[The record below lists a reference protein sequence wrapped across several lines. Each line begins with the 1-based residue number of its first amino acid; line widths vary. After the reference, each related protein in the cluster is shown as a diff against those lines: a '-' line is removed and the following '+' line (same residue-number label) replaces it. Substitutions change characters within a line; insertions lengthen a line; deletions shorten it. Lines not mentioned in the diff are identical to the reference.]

1 MVDGYVLSYQE
12 HKIKPYKGDKG
23 MNIEKLIEDFVN
35 LKIDLIDYLLKLEHL
50 EITNKGEFQNF
61 IINYKETTKMDEK
74 MNALLILWFC
84 KYELFKDIQYDSN
97 PYLLYINDL
106 TKDIKHIDLEFLEV
120 GKHNLITKID
130 NFYFIINHNTREI
143 NMTLPPELQ
152 EKTVFC
158 YNCNDEMILEKELLL
173 PEFSFYALCIE

>member
-1 MVDGYVLSYQE
+1 
-12 HKIKPYKGDKG
+12 

-158 YNCNDEMILEKELLL
+158 YNCNDEMILEKELFL

>member
-1 MVDGYVLSYQE
+1 
-12 HKIKPYKGDKG
+12 

-130 NFYFIINHNTREI
+130 NFGAYLTAI
-143 NMTLPPELQ
+143 
-152 EKTVFC
+152 
-158 YNCNDEMILEKELLL
+158 
-173 PEFSFYALCIE
+173 FYY

>member
-1 MVDGYVLSYQE
+1 
-12 HKIKPYKGDKG
+12 

-84 KYELFKDIQYDSN
+84 KYELFKDIQ
-97 PYLLYINDL
+97 
-106 TKDIKHIDLEFLEV
+106 
-120 GKHNLITKID
+120 
-130 NFYFIINHNTREI
+130 
-143 NMTLPPELQ
+143 
-152 EKTVFC
+152 
-158 YNCNDEMILEKELLL
+158 
-173 PEFSFYALCIE
+173 

>member
-1 MVDGYVLSYQE
+1 
-12 HKIKPYKGDKG
+12 

-106 TKDIKHIDLEFLEV
+106 LIFSPVQHYCPASLRQR
-120 GKHNLITKID
+120 GKQTD
-130 NFYFIINHNTREI
+130 G
-143 NMTLPPELQ
+143 
-152 EKTVFC
+152 EKT
-158 YNCNDEMILEKELLL
+158 LLL
-173 PEFSFYALCIE
+173 LQGVLNLGSKAGENIVIRCSIVTTRLLLISQGDIEERHIKNLLVALASLENLGIRVDNIVNQFA